1 MSRTHVSAGILLVM
15 LALCAMPASG
25 QLATYVDEH
34 GKRVFINAEAPASRP
49 PGRFLPGVP
58 RASSSQPG
66 GLLGF
71 GATQHVSR
79 APDPRLKRLVHEVAE
94 KHRMDPALVKAVIE
108 AESGWNPTAVSPRG
122 ALGLMQL
129 VPGTAQRYGVLDAFN
144 PQQNVDGGIRYL
156 RTLLER
162 YNGNLNLSL
171 AAYNAGE
178 RAVDR
183 ARGVP
188 NYRETRYYVQKVTDS
203 YFRAGSGRQGG
214 WWDSE
219 RPIYRATDEKGRVVF
234 TNE

>member
-1 MSRTHVSAGILLVM
+1 MSRVHVSAGILLIILV
-15 LALCAMPASG
+15 LCAIPASG
-25 QLATYVDEH
+25 QLATYVDDH
-34 GKRVFINAEAPASRP
+34 GKRVFINADEPASRP
-49 PGRFLPGVP
+49 RGRFQSGVP
-58 RASSSQPG
+58 RGFSPQLG
-66 GLLGF
+66 GILGF
-71 GATQHVSR
+71 GSAQRVPR
-79 APDPRLKRLVHEVAE
+79 APDPRLQRLVHEMAE
-94 KHRMDPALVKAVIE
+94 KHRVDPALVKAVIE
-108 AESGWNPTAVSPRG
+108 AESGWNPTAVSQRG

-129 VPGTAQRYGVLDAFN
+129 IPGTAQRYGVIDAFN

-162 YNGNLNLSL
+162 YNGDLNLSL

-219 RPIYRATDEKGRVVF
+219 RPIYRVTDEKGRVVF